1 MSNALATQAT
11 DMKALNV
18 ASQINIAVIKQMQEQ
33 QQQLANALI
42 AMIQD
47 TPTPIADGVSQ
58 YVDVYA

>member
-1 MSNALATQAT
+1 MSNSLATQAT
-11 DMKALNV
+11 EMKSLNV

-33 QQQLANALI
+33 QQQQADALI

-58 YVDVYA
+58 YVDFYA